1 MSNHFHTYIMAGKYE
16 MSEAAIDLLNRLQ
29 SSSSPA
35 SSDKM
40 KFADLSSTDKEAVI
54 LHVNLDIAEQLVSE
68 IPNYQIDQVEALI
81 CCNFL

>member
-1 MSNHFHTYIMAGKYE
+1 MAGKYE

-29 SSSSPA
+29 FSSSPA

-40 KFADLSSTDKEAVI
+40 KFAELSSTDKEAVI
-54 LHVNLDIAEQLVSE
+54 LYVNLDIAEQLVSE
-68 IPNYQIDQVEALI
+68 IPIPNDQIDQVGAFI

>member
-1 MSNHFHTYIMAGKYE
+1 MAGKYE

-54 LHVNLDIAEQLVSE
+54 LYVNLDIAVQLVSQ
-68 IPNYQIDQVEALI
+68 IPNYQIDQVGALI

>member
-1 MSNHFHTYIMAGKYE
+1 MAGKYE

-40 KFADLSSTDKEAVI
+40 KFAELSSTDKEAVI
-54 LHVNLDIAEQLVSE
+54 LHVNLETAEQLVSE
-68 IPNYQIDQVEALI
+68 IPNDQIDQVGAFI

>member
-1 MSNHFHTYIMAGKYE
+1 MAGKYE

-40 KFADLSSTDKEAVI
+40 KFAELSSTDKEAVI
-54 LHVNLDIAEQLVSE
+54 LYVNLETAEQLVSQ
-68 IPNYQIDQVEALI
+68 IPNDQIDQVGALI